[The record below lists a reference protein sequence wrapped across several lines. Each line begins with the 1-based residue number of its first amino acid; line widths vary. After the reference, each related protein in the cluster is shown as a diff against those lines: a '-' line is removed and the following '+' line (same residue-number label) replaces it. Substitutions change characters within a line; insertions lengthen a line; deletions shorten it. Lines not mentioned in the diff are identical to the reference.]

1 MASYFICIHA
11 KINHVLRQIKQ
22 ILLSVFRQSDSDKI
36 PLDPIQ
42 IDDKQGHAD
51 KNGKIAIEPPFEQET
66 QSEIQPQT
74 DQPETQNQLVQEQ
87 PAQEQKPTEQPK
99 IKTEEE
105 KNNDIR
111 RLQGLIEEN
120 NDDIAPCVEDAEK
133 FEEREKTEG
142 LISAEETQLE
152 DLKRIVENNRKETE
166 GYQKEIDELN
176 APITDKKEENPQTED
191 KGENSQNR
199 AVKEE
204 DTEKHGSRRTMGT
217 ATNEEKESMSAIYDE
232 IKETSPERLA
242 AIKLGDKWGYID
254 KNGKMAI
261 NPQFEDSGR
270 VKEGRAGI
278 ELGGKDGYINKTEK
292 IAIKP
297 KLDDVGRVKE
307 GRAEIELGEKDGY
320 INKTEKIAIKPKL
333 DDVGRVKE
341 GLAGIGLGGKDDYAD
356 KTEKI
361 TIKSQFY
368 EADDFQE
375 GLARIRPDDK
385 WGYIDKNGK
394 IAISPQFDSAW
405 GFKEGLAGIKI
416 V

>member
-1 MASYFICIHA
+1 MASYFIRIHA

-22 ILLSVFRQSDSDKI
+22 ILFSVFRQSDSDKI
-36 PLDPIQ
+36 PLAPIQ
-42 IDDKQGHAD
+42 IDDKRGYAD

-66 QSEIQPQT
+66 QSETQPQT
-74 DQPETQNQLVQEQ
+74 VQPETQNQLVQEQ

-99 IKTEEE
+99 IKTEE

-142 LISAEETQLE
+142 LIPAEETQLE

-166 GYQKEIDELN
+166 GCQKEIAELN
-176 APITDKKEENPQTED
+176 APITGKKEENPQTED

-204 DTEKHGSRRTMGT
+204 GTEKHGSRRTMGT

-270 VKEGRAGI
+270 VKEGRA
-278 ELGGKDGYINKTEK
+278 
-292 IAIKP
+292 
-297 KLDDVGRVKE
+297 
-307 GRAEIELGEKDGY
+307 EIELGEKDGY
-320 INKTEKIAIKPKL
+320 INKAEKTTIKP
-333 DDVGRVKE
+333 
-341 GLAGIGLGGKDDYAD
+341 
-356 KTEKI
+356 
-361 TIKSQFY
+361 QFDL
-368 EADDFQE
+368 ADDFQE
-375 GLARIRPDDK
+375 GLARIKLGNKWGYIDKSGNIAINPQFDLADDFQEGLARIKLGNKWGYIDKSGNIAINPQFDGAWSFQEGLALIKLGNK

-394 IAISPQFDSAW
+394 RV
-405 GFKEGLAGIKI
+405 IKP
-416 V
+416 